1 MKTLSHNFVSPESCR
16 SAVYQFW
23 NSQVIAEATPR
34 GVIMALPLMYPDGWQ
49 VHVHIEPVSQ
59 SRAIITDQGR
69 TLAKLHENG
78 LNCEAKQT
86 AALLEERKRT
96 FELHQNGFEL
106 FREIHLPVDG
116 LDVQLFAESLVSIA
130 HLMYRQE
137 LITTV
142 ESAAEKTLKKVFK
155 ERNLQPATNYA
166 LDGEIEKGIRVDY
179 FLMASH
185 PFACQVVKRRGPLLG
200 YVEQWAW
207 RWTDLKKHN
216 NSLLNAMIYD
226 PDKQEWDDTTLSIGK
241 SVCDLFCPYFE
252 TGQIHEVLDRALKSS
267 N

>member
-16 SAVYQFW
+16 EAVYQFW
-23 NSQVIAEATPR
+23 NSQVIAETTPR

-86 AALLEERKRT
+86 AALLDERKRT
-96 FELHQNGFEL
+96 FELQQNGFEL
-106 FREIHLPVDG
+106 FREIHLPVEG
-116 LDVQLFAESLVSIA
+116 IDVQLFAESLVSIA

-137 LITTV
+137 LTTTV

-155 ERNLQPATNYA
+155 ERDLQPATNYA

-179 FLMASH
+179 FLMANH

-216 NSLLNAMIYD
+216 PRLLNAMVYD

-252 TGQIHEVLDRALKSS
+252 TDQIHDVLDRAIKHS